1 VSRLEKARSFESLID
16 SGFVPRT
23 GATAPQFSEQIEQVL
38 TGGITPDIF
47 FQPIVDLRRGAVSG
61 YEALARFPRELNLA
75 PDIIFQR
82 AGKLGMRMELEHL
95 VCSLVLKNRSKLPEG
110 CFLTMNLGPDFLLSD
125 QWQQL
130 LASESDLAG
139 VVIEITEETSISNY
153 DEIRERSGQIRSR
166 GGLVAVD
173 DAGSGYASLQHILE
187 LRPDFIKL
195 NRNFVLDCHVDRA
208 KSTMIEMMGAA
219 ADRLDAWVI
228 AEGVETVQELEE
240 LVRIGVPLAQGYLL
254 ARPESEMHPLTEQ
267 VAAELHRASRMNRQK
282 TLEPHITP
290 CGMSVSIESASELLQ
305 KETEHSVAVVL
316 DRRKRPVHMIERHPH
331 LGIRMLE
338 NFTRTQISS
347 PPRQVLY
354 RALAR
359 AVEVRF
365 DPLVV
370 VNNEGECVG
379 TVTIDRLMS
388 SVLTLEAQRI
398 GL

>member
-1 VSRLEKARSFESLID
+1 MSAFEKPRSFEALID
-16 SGFVPRT
+16 SGFVPRRGT
-23 GATAPQFSEQIEQVL
+23 AAPQFSEHIEQVL
-38 TGGITPDIF
+38 TGSTIPDIY

-75 PDIIFQR
+75 PDVIFQR
-82 AGKLGMRMELEHL
+82 AGKIGMRMELEHL
-95 VCSLVLKNRSKLPEG
+95 VCTLVLGKRTQLPDG
-110 CFLTMNLGPDFLLSD
+110 CFLTLNLGPDFLLSD
-125 QWQQL
+125 LWQEL

-139 VVIEITEETSISNY
+139 VVIEITEETSISSY
-153 DEIRERSGQIRSR
+153 DEIRERSAQIRSR

-195 NRNFVLDCHVDRA
+195 NRSFVRDCHVDRA

-228 AEGVETVQELEE
+228 AEGVETAQELEE

-254 ARPESEMHPLTEQ
+254 ARPESDMQPLTEH
-267 VAAELHRASRMNRQK
+267 VANELHRASRMNRQK
-282 TLEPHITP
+282 TLEPHVTP
-290 CGMSVSIESASELLQ
+290 CGMSVSIEAASELLQ
-305 KETEHSVAVVL
+305 HETEHSVVVVL
-316 DRRKRPVHMIERHPH
+316 DRLKRPVRMIERHPL

-338 NFTRTQISS
+338 NFMRAQISS
-347 PPRQVLY
+347 APRQVLY

-359 AVEVRF
+359 PMETRF
-365 DPLVV
+365 DPMVI

-379 TVTIDRLMS
+379 IVTVDRLMS
-388 SVLTLEAQRI
+388 SLLTLETQRV
-398 GL
+398 GF